1 MKFIGKLLSTVA
13 IITAT
18 TTHAES
24 FDVQKEVKQN
34 QILYHV
40 DMTDGEK
47 VLIQDSDIT
56 LTINSIVD
64 HRCPKGAM
72 CILATQYDEN
82 GAIGLWEGG
91 VEVDMDVLQGFE
103 MQNVSIM
110 YQENKHNKVQLAD
123 HEIEIARVQKD
134 FNQYH
139 LTIQLD
145 RK

>member
-1 MKFIGKLLSTVA
+1 MKIVAKLLSAIA

-18 TTHAES
+18 ATHAES
-24 FDVQKEVKQN
+24 FNVQKEVKKN

-103 MQNVSIM
+103 MQNVALM
-110 YQENKHNKVQLAD
+110 YQENKRNRVQLTD

-134 FNQYH
+134 SNQYH